1 VFGVVRYVPAPAI
14 LHHCAATYNDAD
26 TACYRQASLPPLSS
40 PQGDSARLPGRRHGL
55 SGVLATQADAHR
67 PSDVLNTLK
76 RLGFRAV
83 VSVPDGWL
91 GKILVRIEHEPTM
104 RLVRATHEEEAL
116 AIACGIRLGGIRTA
130 LLVQNAGVLSMGAG
144 MVSLAQRYQFPL
156 LMLVSYRGTPDDPV
170 FYHVPKG
177 RATEPVLR
185 GIGLNYAVVD
195 RHRPIGP
202 QVEHAATYA
211 EEASCPFALLLS
223 REDIQW

>member
-1 VFGVVRYVPAPAI
+1 LTR
-14 LHHCAATYNDAD
+14 LHAE
-26 TACYRQASLPPLSS
+26 R
-40 PQGDSARLPGRRHGL
+40 
-55 SGVLATQADAHR
+55 ADAHR
-67 PSDVLNTLK
+67 PSEVLNALK
-76 RLGFRAV
+76 RLGFGAV

-91 GKILVRIEHEPTM
+91 GQILERIEEEPAM

-144 MVSLAQRYQFPL
+144 MVCLAQRYQFPL
-156 LMLVSYRGTPDDPV
+156 LMLVSYRGTPEDAV

-177 RATEPVLR
+177 RATEPVFR
-185 GIGLNYAVVD
+185 GIGLSYARVD
-195 RHRPIGP
+195 RHRPIGT
-202 QVEHAATYA
+202 QIEQAATYA